1 MCWNVFKLPPIV
13 ISVLPKNVIYPN
25 FMNEKI
31 KIKIPSISMLLA
43 LLLLSIFLEV
53 NFRKSSPIIKKKKIE
68 LIRKKNIK
76 VPESGMYVEL
86 NINS

>member
-1 MCWNVFKLPPIV
+1 MCWNVFNLPPIV

-43 LLLLSIFLEV
+43 LLLLSIFLED
-53 NFRKSSPIIKKKKIE
+53 NFRRSIQIIKKKQIE
-68 LIRKKNIK
+68 LIRNKNIK
-76 VPESGMYVEL
+76 VPDSGT
-86 NINS
+86 